1 MIISCIGYFLVNY
14 RFNFINTAT
23 VMIVSKRNQL
33 NGFGHI
39 AVTKAIITIM
49 QFIDSGKLYKVR
61 P

>member
-1 MIISCIGYFLVNY
+1 
-14 RFNFINTAT
+14 
-23 VMIVSKRNQL
+23 MIVSKRNQL